1 MIDSNIWIVC
11 NPEVMTGKPC
21 VKGTRITVE
30 SILEMLSSGMSFAE
44 IISDFPSL
52 NETKIRA
59 ALGYAAQNL
68 AKGDAA

>member
-1 MIDSNIWIVC
+1 MIDSNVWIVC
-11 NPEVMTGKPC
+11 NPEIMTGKPC

-44 IISDFPSL
+44 IVLDFPSL

-59 ALGYAAQNL
+59 ALAYAAQNL
-68 AKGDAA
+68 TKGDAA